1 MDRHHCQWLPTSP
14 GCSFPGGAK
23 LERPPCCIPQWD
35 GKFQS
40 PSEDVR
46 RDHQRRLPVSA
57 LQEQRGGKL
66 PGSAGELWFVRELP
80 QSARGCHTTQCSLCP
95 PLLHRSLYCRGH
107 VEGKSPLL
115 LSCILLLVKVIINDE
130 LRELVLPT
138 DLQSSIWGQEQG
150 GFHDG
155 GIESVVPFHYPALL
169 STYTESLLFPSPSD
183 GGLLLRKPALKKL
196 KVS

>member
-1 MDRHHCQWLPTSP
+1 M
-14 GCSFPGGAK
+14 
-23 LERPPCCIPQWD
+23 
-35 GKFQS
+35 
-40 PSEDVR
+40 
-46 RDHQRRLPVSA
+46 
-57 LQEQRGGKL
+57 
-66 PGSAGELWFVRELP
+66 
-80 QSARGCHTTQCSLCP
+80 
-95 PLLHRSLYCRGH
+95 
-107 VEGKSPLL
+107 
-115 LSCILLLVKVIINDE
+115 KVIINDE

-196 KVS
+196 KVNSSVVVVIHKVFVLRLEILNLFLITEEILKTGS